1 MLRYGNV
8 IDVCCM
14 TGQLMMRIQ
23 RGYGYDQDTEVD
35 VRIRRLVTGC
45 GGYDEDTE
53 VDDKNTEVDDGMRR
67 L

>member
-1 MLRYGNV
+1 
-8 IDVCCM
+8 M
-14 TGQLMMRIQ
+14 T
-23 RGYGYDQDTEVD
+23 
-35 VRIRRLVTGC
+35 RIRRLVTGC

>member
-45 GGYDEDTE
+45 GGYDEDT
-53 VDDKNTEVDDGMRR
+53 
-67 L
+67 